1 MLPAD
6 TWFAVA
12 HIIGYEPRAVFPHPE
27 VQYNIAVCIKELQD
41 EERDVRYT
49 KLQSDFKG
57 GACIGIQLD
66 MWTDTHTHVAYSG
79 INAVTVREPREVVF
93 TAGSTGTAKSPAK
106 PLQLYAMSEVLD
118 FDVFPLTEHT
128 GENIKAALVATLAK
142 KKIKHTA
149 ISGLSPDGAADG
161 QCGLALIEDLAEKV
175 DTCSLHRIQR
185 GVLFSI
191 GMAGATSKNPECKK
205 LIKGHNREVQ
215 LSNQSR
221 AVSDG
226 IRKQQIDAGVPAS
239 QLLTTVDTA
248 PTRWG
253 NQSRQI
259 SRNCTLRPVLDP
271 VIDEYKRNNKAHTRH
286 THATPTPRP
295 RSPPPSPTIIPTLTH
310 AHPHPHPRSPPGQE
324 GCDR

>member
-1 MLPAD
+1 VLLPAD

-149 ISGLSPDGAADG
+149 ISGFSPDGAADG

-191 GMAGATSKNPECKK
+191 GMAGATSK
-205 LIKGHNREVQ
+205 
-215 LSNQSR
+215 
-221 AVSDG
+221 
-226 IRKQQIDAGVPAS
+226 KQKP
-239 QLLTTVDTA
+239 
-248 PTRWG
+248 
-253 NQSRQI
+253 
-259 SRNCTLRPVLDP
+259 
-271 VIDEYKRNNKAHTRH
+271 
-286 THATPTPRP
+286 
-295 RSPPPSPTIIPTLTH
+295 
-310 AHPHPHPRSPPGQE
+310 
-324 GCDR
+324 